1 LRFFVEVHGHGEAAP
16 EGGITDDGHGDVAV
30 DMSAERRVES

>member
-16 EGGITDDGHGDVAV
+16 EGGITDGHGDVAV